1 MTKILITSAL
11 PYANGALHFGH
22 IAGAYLPA
30 DVYARFM
37 RMKKH
42 EVLFICGSDEYGI
55 AITLSAEQAG
65 RSPQQHV
72 DQYHEINKEIFQ
84 KCSISFDHYSRTTWP
99 GHVETT
105 HQVFLDLVHNDFIQ
119 EQETEQL
126 YSEKEARFLADR
138 YVVGTCPRCGFEAAR
153 GDECTRCGQS
163 FEATDLKEP
172 RSKMTGS
179 PLVLK
184 KTRHW
189 FLRLDLFKDRLTEWI
204 ESKNWK
210 PNVVNFVKSYIND
223 LRPRA
228 ITRDMSW
235 GIPVPLDHA
244 VGKVLY
250 VWFDAPIGY
259 ISATKEWALGKNDP
273 DRWKHFWCDSETKLV
288 QFIGKDNIPFHSVI
302 FPAMIMGQNMPY
314 KLVDELPANE
324 FYNLEGRQF
333 SKSDGWYIDVQDFL
347 TRYSA
352 EQIRYAIGANAPE
365 TQDSEFTWKDFQTR
379 NNADL
384 VGKFGNFIHRTLVFL
399 QNQLGGL
406 VPKRG
411 TLDERDLAFCTSLQA
426 LVVRA
431 EEAYSTFRVR
441 LAAGILMEIA
451 SLGNVYFDA
460 KKPWELA
467 RKPEKNEELQTVLS
481 VCLECVQTL
490 AYVASPLLP
499 ETAEKIWKLLGQ
511 TDRLLDLGWDQLREF
526 RLMPGQKLS
535 EPAVLFTK
543 IEDETIA
550 AEISRLAA
558 TCKVPAAKEQDPL
571 AEPTKQDLI
580 SFDEVKKLD
589 LRIAKIITAERV
601 TKSKKLLKLQIDLGG
616 DVRTM
621 VSGIGHK
628 FTPEE
633 VVGKQVVVVANLQ
646 PATLM
651 GVESQAMMLVAS
663 SPDDQMRLLE
673 CNDLPSG
680 SRVS

>member
-365 TQDSEFTWKDFQTR
+365 TQDSEFTWKDFQMR
-379 NNADL
+379 NNAEL

-399 QNQLGGL
+399 QNQFGGI

-411 TLDERDLAFCTSLQA
+411 TLDERDMAFCTSLQA

-526 RLMPGQKLS
+526 TLMSGQKLS

-571 AEPTKQDLI
+571 AESTKQDLI
-580 SFDEVKKLD
+580 SFDEVRKLD